1 MLSKRIVVAL
11 IAASVAFGIALA
23 GAGAAAVVALGH
35 VVSASGGGV
44 VWT

>member
-11 IAASVAFGIALA
+11 IAASVAFGIAFA
-23 GAGAAAVVALGH
+23 GAGAVAIAALGH
-35 VVSASGGGV
+35 VISASGGGV